1 MTLRPCAREKEVA
14 ELLRLGHWPAAA
26 SEDLRGH
33 VSGCHSCSD
42 LVLVTQTF
50 QRAREAAP
58 AVNLQS
64 PGVLWWRAQLRRQ
77 NAAVERIGKP
87 IWGAQIFAL
96 AINLVLAVGFVFYQA
111 THGLR
116 WLSWLGEL
124 SPSRASFFD
133 ALRSVAAMAS
143 GWSLVVL
150 VPGAIGLVLMSGIV
164 LYFASDRR

>member
-14 ELLRLGHWPAAA
+14 ELLRLGHWPVA
-26 SEDLRGH
+26 SSPDLRAH
-33 VSGCHSCSD
+33 VSGCRSCND

-50 QRAREAAP
+50 QRVREAAP
-58 AVNLQS
+58 PVNLQS

-77 NAAVERIGKP
+77 NAAMERISKP

-96 AINLVLAVGFVFYQA
+96 AINLLLAVGFVIYQA

-116 WLSWLGEL
+116 WLSWVGEL

-133 ALRSVAAMAS
+133 ALQSVAAMAS

-150 VPGAIGLVLMSGIV
+150 VPGAIALVLMSGVV
-164 LYFASDRR
+164 LYLAADRR